1 MNPLFLAELC
11 LVFGR
16 MLASCFRA
24 LAVILVS
31 DLSIQKTKTKT
42 KTKQIRTDP
51 KCPQE
56 NEGDEFLEGPL
67 LIVVN
72 VEHHEV
78 VVAERI
84 DGAQD
89 ERGDEGAEERP
100 PQRLER
106 KVVTDLANGRFKVV
120 KHVSHASL
128 WARFNTSQSRGI

>member
-1 MNPLFLAELC
+1 
-11 LVFGR
+11 
-16 MLASCFRA
+16 MLASCFRSCFRV

-31 DLSIQKTKTKT
+31 DLSIQKNKNI
-42 KTKQIRTDP
+42 IRTDP

-78 VVAERI
+78 IVAERI

-120 KHVSHASL
+120 KHISHASL
-128 WARFNTSQSRGI
+128 WAWSKLNTSQSRGI